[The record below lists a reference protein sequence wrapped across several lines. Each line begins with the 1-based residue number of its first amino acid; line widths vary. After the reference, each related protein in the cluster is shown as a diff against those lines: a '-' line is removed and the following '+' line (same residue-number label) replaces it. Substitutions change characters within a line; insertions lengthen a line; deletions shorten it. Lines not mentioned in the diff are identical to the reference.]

1 MIFENYKEYYENNT
15 FEVLTDTGYQDFK
28 GLLVT
33 DTNSTVKIITTKTE
47 IECTLDHKI
56 YYCEDSYKLAKDF
69 CVGDTIMC
77 EYGIDFVVGV
87 AVYNKSVDV
96 YDLLHVSNGH
106 RYYNSLIL
114 NDNCCY
120 LDEFAWVENDNEFYT
135 STYPTVSSGKNSKI
149 IITSTPN
156 GLNLFYKIFTEA
168 KNLENSYKA
177 YHVHWNEHPDRDQ
190 KWADAQIANTS
201 PEKFAVE
208 FGCAFLGSSGT
219 LIKGTKLEHLTHEK
233 PISTS
238 DDGTMAVYAE
248 PVEGR
253 VYVSVCDCAEGGGGD
268 ASAMIVVDI
277 TETPFKVVLRYA
289 DNTISPTNYA
299 SVINAVS
306 LKYNNALCVVE
317 NNSSSG
323 AIVCRE
329 LWFEH
334 EYENLLKTKVE
345 NSENKAGGAKTKVGV
360 STTKKTKSVG
370 CTTLKGLIEND
381 VLLPVDI
388 QAIQELSTFVKVNN
402 SYQAEKNKKD
412 DVVMCMVIFAWLTT
426 QDYFNDLTDADAKS
440 AVAEVTSDDYTHLL
454 GFVSNGITTHDPVE
468 YNITVPV

>member
-1 MIFENYKEYYENNT
+1 MKIVPNMNTFKIMSEDGYVDFNGVSRVKVTDADAVKITVNNT
-15 FEVLTDTGYQDFK
+15 ETYTFTVDHVLYTSTGEITAGSVVVDTLLDDNNVVTAVEAVKYTGYVYDIISVDNERSNFIV
-28 GLLVT
+28 GI
-33 DTNSTVKIITTKTE
+33 NVKIN
-47 IECTLDHKI
+47 
-56 YYCEDSYKLAKDF
+56 SSN
-69 CVGDTIMC
+69 CV
-77 EYGIDFVVGV
+77 
-87 AVYNKSVDV
+87 
-96 YDLLHVSNGH
+96 
-106 RYYNSLIL
+106 
-114 NDNCCY
+114 Y

-402 SYQAEKNKKD
+402 SYQAEKNKND

-454 GFVSNGITTHDPVE
+454 GFVSNGIATHDPVE